1 MVYPLPKQGMRT
13 RMQGLLGGASYIN
26 APGANAGK
34 KTPKVKVGTIESQ
47 TEKIEFCADQ
57 SSFNSTKRAKLNPSN
72 VNVGMRA

>member
-57 SSFNSTKRAKLNPSN
+57 SIIVSIPPSERN
-72 VNVGMRA
+72 